1 MDLVILDLMMPGI
14 DGFDYLRLLRDARP
28 ELLQR
33 VVIHSALDIDESVK
47 GKLTELGCKFV
58 PKSADS
64 ELLHLLAEVS
74 DTLRTA

>member
-1 MDLVILDLMMPGI
+1 MMPGI

-47 GKLTELGCKFV
+47 GKLAELGCKFV
-58 PKSADS
+58 PKSADLS
-64 ELLHLLAEVS
+64 FFIF
-74 DTLRTA
+74 